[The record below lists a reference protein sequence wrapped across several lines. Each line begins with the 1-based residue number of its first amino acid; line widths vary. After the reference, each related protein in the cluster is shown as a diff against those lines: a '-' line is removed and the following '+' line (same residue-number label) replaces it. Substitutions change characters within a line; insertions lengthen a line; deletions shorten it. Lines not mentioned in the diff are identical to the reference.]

1 MRRVNLQ
8 FKKNMKRF
16 IAFSLASVLVISSE
30 VPVWAGTA
38 NLTVSDNVGKASVAD
53 VLDEKLSEYLSASEN
68 MTVIN
73 GDDADGSFDALVRAV
88 SATMKS
94 QFVNAEV
101 SAGGSSGDSGV
112 TDAGDTTVDGDNVTG
127 GQIVEDETGGV
138 PSIHFT
144 KDAFQFHAIN
154 NDKDY
159 YDEDANY
166 TFVDGKGEEHEYN
179 GVYKGNIK
187 ADNNLELPM
196 SDVGSVDNPY
206 IVLEVT
212 LNPIYSD
219 IRTHIGD
226 AGYFDFTQAD
236 LDKIVLTEDES
247 QQVKINAIQYLLEK
261 YSVGISNNNKI
272 VLEKLK
278 NIELPNALE
287 KRKNEINKAIQ
298 SLKKEL
304 QPLIEKVDEQIALR
318 NEFLEKKIADLVKEI
333 DNTGYDGN
341 ETFQYNRQIAIA
353 KALES
358 RKGKISFD
366 QYCGLPNLD
375 KMNDEELVELVKNA
389 FIEYYRRI
397 DEGVYQGQEWKLGVG
412 ALQEILGIGW
422 GYNSFNDDYAAIN
435 QAISDM
441 EQDFIKL
448 EVLKNALNDYNAYA
462 EEVKKHY
469 PEVLNYDTE
478 IERIKATSPKFKVL
492 DKLEAALID
501 YDSNKA
507 DIISDYPDVAKYDSE
522 IARIEKKI
530 EAISKGTRDLADE
543 LTNRGSMTIDAV
555 IDDFMEYIAASEVI
569 SENELKTYVDKKL
582 ADALEYKRT
591 YERAA
596 TNSKYYAQ
604 QYKFDLDWTR
614 EYVVTKDANGKA
626 SFVQYQGGET
636 RKYSRP
642 NEGNDYTG
650 PAQYGEYQVRSLE
663 CYNPLAQISTA
674 IYTGTDNTQHGIYT
688 TDYPFRKACLGM
700 AYKTTLAEDK
710 TVESQDICYDEY
722 IFAGWLV
729 DKNGVLESI
738 DNISDEE
745 LKGYTE
751 LYTSWMVRKYEQAE
765 FTRLV
770 PDKKSYIAVEFEGS
784 TEGVQQYTVYLPN
797 CIASCTNRNALY
809 HDPRNQLTMCIPVST
824 HVVLRGQWG
833 ITNTWQKF
841 EANYAEEISAWDFDF
856 SKAEYNTVE
865 KLKNV
870 VPSLMAD
877 TDYYTITY
885 NTVVSLD
892 ADGKTTVEYY
902 PYNVQVLTMTPEE
915 LNKMVYYEYA
925 QHTGDS
931 AYYESDG
938 SLKYHES
945 ERLNQFIN
953 NVDCIFFAGTSTYF
967 TPFSVQNGKPGFY
980 VNYFT
985 YQRGGN
991 EASDVIK
998 KDRTDQFNPQRCP
1011 ELCKIVDGEMVL
1023 DTDKVAEQ
1031 LASAKKSMPDLEWQ
1045 VVDKIYRRTGDT
1057 SQSRRIA
1064 VIINESFTDNIAGCV
1079 GESNGD
1085 TYGNHI
1091 PSEKGVGSKINWT
1104 KLLLMY
1110 FVFEDPTD
1118 MYEYYYLEDD
1128 ANNPLFTEL
1137 GVRFDKIK
1145 GVARDQE
1152 DAPFASSWFTGEV
1165 YGYDNWNPL
1174 LFYPFEIL
1182 GIDHWQVM
1190 DGRYPNWQSE
1200 FGNETF
1206 LAYSGIAMNVSYKG
1220 IANAYAY
1227 TYNGDNN
1234 TGQALFQ
1241 HNIAEAQRPTNNGN
1255 NTYQAF
1261 EYFRKVRPIEIQD
1274 GRGHPLDDGSGMIA
1288 TKSAIEFMVQN
1299 AQNGVLN
1306 YEDKKIT
1313 IVNEHLVKEPMQT
1326 ATGVNFSVSRVEAEE
1341 VGAQTASIEY
1351 VFSGTIG
1358 EKSILVVEYYWT
1370 KTFQN
1375 FDVACNKVGKNVY
1388 PWYTSTIKDPDLK
1401 WYKMPESTT
1410 VIDPTIFKTY
1420 ITSSDVPKTYNVAI
1434 DLPAP
1439 VLTQNDGTNREQV
1452 NRETSYYFNG
1462 LLKPQIQT
1470 NLVTGSSN
1478 PYYII
1483 VVKEYSSMNAY
1494 LNNHAPVSVTTKNVI
1509 PIRLS
1514 LLFELD

>member
-1 MRRVNLQ
+1 MRRVKPQ
-8 FKKNMKRF
+8 IKKNMNRF
-16 IAFSLASVLVISSE
+16 IAFSLASVLAISSE
-30 VPVWAGTA
+30 VPVLAGTVNPA
-38 NLTVSDNVGKASVAD
+38 VSDSAKKAPAID
-53 VLDEKLSEYLSASEN
+53 VLNDKISEYLEASEN
-68 MTVIN
+68 LTVIN
-73 GDDADGSFDALVRAV
+73 GEDADGSFDALVRAV
-88 SATMKS
+88 SATMQS
-94 QFVNAEV
+94 QFINANV
-101 SAGGSSGDSGV
+101 SAGSDSGV

-127 GQIVEDETGGV
+127 GQIVGDGTDGV

-144 KDAFQFHAIN
+144 KDAFQFHTIN

-236 LDKIVLTEDES
+236 LDKIVLTEEES
-247 QQVKINAIQYLLEK
+247 QQVQINALQYLLESRK
-261 YSVGISNNNKI
+261 EDIKKFNDKLIKEMTEERNQEIRTLQAEVSNINQLIQEITGQREEYIKNSNDTALIDNIFNLVKQFDYTI
-272 VLEKLK
+272 NAATVEEKK
-278 NIELPNALE
+278 AEIEKFMS
-287 KRKNEINKAIQ
+287 KREQLVANYQTLGAD
-298 SLKKEL
+298 LKKTQADYL
-304 QPLIEKVDEQIALR
+304 FKVQEKVEEL
-318 NEFLEKKIADLVKEI
+318 I
-333 DNTGYDGN
+333 DNEY
-341 ETFQYNRQIAIA
+341 
-353 KALES
+353 
-358 RKGKISFD
+358 KGKIKITNPDWQTVMPDETAETEYKKAVLLAYEKVNKGEISYDAIEGFVHEYFGWRV
-366 QYCGLPNLD
+366 QNQSIIGEIKNKVANVTTELRNQINSIQNQ
-375 KMNDEELVELVKNA
+375 MNT
-389 FIEYYRRI
+389 I
-397 DEGVYQGQEWKLGVG
+397 Q
-412 ALQEILGIGW
+412 
-422 GYNSFNDDYAAIN
+422 
-435 QAISDM
+435 SDM
-441 EQDFIKL
+441 NRMDNIMSQINASNTDLIDYSKRIEEQREKITKIQ
-448 EVLKNALNDYNAYA
+448 EKIAVLQQPITVTVPDVVEALNDRGSTSIDSVISQLKSYLKSVMPPDRQDEIDAY
-462 EEVKKHY
+462 
-469 PEVLNYDTE
+469 
-478 IERIKATSPKFKVL
+478 
-492 DKLEAALID
+492 
-501 YDSNKA
+501 
-507 DIISDYPDVAKYDSE
+507 
-522 IARIEKKI
+522 IEKK
-530 EAISKGTRDLADE
+530 L
-543 LTNRGSMTIDAV
+543 V
-555 IDDFMEYIAASEVI
+555 
-569 SENELKTYVDKKL
+569 
-582 ADALEYKRT
+582 DALEYKRT

-596 TNSKYYAQ
+596 TNSKYYSQ

-614 EYVVTKDANGKA
+614 EYVVEKDDTTGKGK
-626 SFVQYQGGET
+626 FVQYSGGET

-642 NEGNDYTG
+642 KEGNDYTG
-650 PAQYGEYQVRSLE
+650 PAQHGEYKVRSLE

-674 IYTGTDNTQHGIYT
+674 IYMGTDNTQRAIYT

-700 AYKTTLAEDK
+700 AYKTTLAEDN
-710 TVESQDICYDEY
+710 TVESQEICYDEY

-729 DKNGVLESI
+729 DKNGVLESV

-745 LKGYTE
+745 LQGYTE

-765 FTRLV
+765 FTKLV
-770 PDKKSYIAVEFEGS
+770 PDKKSYVAVNFDGNAED
-784 TEGVQQYTVYLPN
+784 TQQYTVYLPN

-809 HDPRNQLTMCIPVST
+809 HDPRNQLTMCIPVTT
-824 HVVLRGQWG
+824 HVVLRGQWN

-841 EANYAEEISAWDFDF
+841 EASYAEEISAWDFDF

-892 ADGKTTVEYY
+892 ADGKTTVEYF

-931 AYYESDG
+931 AYYEEDG

-967 TPFSVQNGKPGFY
+967 TPFSIQNGKPGFY
-980 VNYFT
+980 VDYFT

-991 EASDVIK
+991 NASDVIK

-1011 ELCKIVDGEMVL
+1011 ELCKIEDGKMVL

-1031 LASAKKSMPDLEWQ
+1031 LASARKSMPDLEWQ

-1064 VIINESFTDNIAGCV
+1064 VIINESFTDNITGCV

-1085 TYGNHI
+1085 TFGNHI

-1137 GVRFDKIK
+1137 GVRFNKIK
-1145 GVARDQE
+1145 GVARDKE

-1174 LFYPFEIL
+1174 LFFPFELL

-1206 LAYSGIAMNVSYKG
+1206 LASSGIAMNVSYKG

-1234 TGQALFQ
+1234 TGQALFE

-1274 GRGHPLDDGSGMIA
+1274 GKGHPLDDGSGMIA

-1313 IVNEHLVKEPMQT
+1313 IVNEHLVKEPMRT

-1341 VGAQTASIEY
+1341 VGAQSASIEY

-1358 EKSILVVEYYWT
+1358 EKSVLVVEYYWT

-1375 FDVACNKVGKNVY
+1375 FDVICNKVGKTVY
-1388 PWYTSTIKDPDLK
+1388 PYYTTTIKDPDLK

-1420 ITSSDVPKTYNVAI
+1420 ITTSDVPKAYNVAV

-1452 NRETSYYFNG
+1452 NRGTSYYFNG

-1470 NLVTGSSN
+1470 NLINGSSS
-1478 PYYII
+1478 PYYVI

-1494 LNNHAPVSVTTKNVI
+1494 LNNHVPVSVTTKNVI

>member
-38 NLTVSDNVGKASVAD
+38 NLTVSDNVGKASVTD

-127 GQIVEDETGGV
+127 GQIVGDETGGV

-236 LDKIVLTEDES
+236 LDKIVLTEEES
-247 QQVKINAIQYLLEK
+247 QQVKINALQYLFESHEEDIKKFNDKLIKDITEERNLEIRALQAQ
-261 YSVGISNNNKI
+261 ISNINQLISDITNQREEYIKNLNESALIDNIFNLVKQYDSAINASTMEEKKAEIQKFMTKREQLTGDFQKLDADLKTAQAAYLYKVQEEVEELIDSEYKGKI
-272 VLEKLK
+272 KITNPDWQTLMPDDTAEAEYKKAVLL
-278 NIELPNALE
+278 AY
-287 KRKNEINKAIQ
+287 
-298 SLKKEL
+298 
-304 QPLIEKVDEQIALR
+304 EKVSQGEFDDNAIAGYVNGTYFGWHVQDQNMIVEIKNKVANATTAERNQINSIQTQINSKQSDLTRLDNIMSQINASNAELVEFSSQIEEQR
-318 NEFLEKKIADLVKEI
+318 KKIADLQDEI
-333 DNTGYDGN
+333 T
-341 ETFQYNRQIAIA
+341 
-353 KALES
+353 L
-358 RKGKISFD
+358 
-366 QYCGLPNLD
+366 
-375 KMNDEELVELVKNA
+375 
-389 FIEYYRRI
+389 
-397 DEGVYQGQEWKLGVG
+397 
-412 ALQEILGIGW
+412 LQQP
-422 GYNSFNDDYAAIN
+422 YTVA
-435 QAISDM
+435 
-441 EQDFIKL
+441 
-448 EVLKNALNDYNAYA
+448 V
-462 EEVKKHY
+462 
-469 PEVLNYDTE
+469 
-478 IERIKATSPKFKVL
+478 
-492 DKLEAALID
+492 
-501 YDSNKA
+501 
-507 DIISDYPDVAKYDSE
+507 PDVA
-522 IARIEKKI
+522 
-530 EAISKGTRDLADE
+530 EALNE
-543 LTNRGSMTIDAV
+543 RGSTSIDAV
-555 IDDFMEYIAASEVI
+555 ISQLKSYLKNVMPPEKQDEIDAYI
-569 SENELKTYVDKKL
+569 DKKL

-614 EYVVTKDANGKA
+614 EYVVKKDNNGKA
-626 SFVQYQGGET
+626 TFVQYQGGET

-1434 DLPAP
+1434 DLPAS